1 MSLRKHFK
9 QHRVKYIAAGAA
21 IGAGLAGAGAMY
33 AYGVDPAGAFSTGF
47 RAWGGNQRPD
57 APPPPPPGLGL
68 SLGPNPLGLNT
79 GFNLGGA
86 RPRAPEP
93 AARSFTYFSSE
104 ASPSF
109 HPPVSSSSSSLS
121 SPMRAW
127 SHISETPSLPSSSV
141 RALSHISETPS
152 LPSSP
157 SLPPPPA
164 RQRAHRVTPPPRAPS
179 TRVRRQPDFYRA

>member
-1 MSLRKHFK
+1 MSVRKHFE
-9 QHRVKYIAAGAA
+9 QHRAKYIAAGAA

-57 APPPPPPGLGL
+57 APPPPPACLGL
-68 SLGPNPLGLNT
+68 SLGPNPLGLST

-93 AARSFTYFSSE
+93 AARSFTYFSSD

-121 SPMRAW
+121 SPARAW
-127 SHISETPSLPSSSV
+127 SHISETPSLP
-141 RALSHISETPS
+141 LSHISETPS
-152 LPSSP
+152 LPSP
-157 SLPPPPA
+157 PPPPPPPA
-164 RQRAHRVTPPPRAPS
+164 RQRAPRVLPPPRAPS